1 MPPTPALSSTL
12 PLPPPTPTEPLA
24 GLSPAATRAGSERV
38 IALEADS
45 ALPFKEAKERLLD
58 EFEAAYFRR
67 LFAHSNGNVSA
78 IARAAGIDRK
88 HLYTLMKKHG
98 LESRDGARRS
108 PGEE

>member
-1 MPPTPALSSTL
+1 LSSTL
-12 PLPPPTPTEPLA
+12 PLPPPTPTAPLA
-24 GLSPAATRAGSERV
+24 GLSPAATPAGSERV

-45 ALPFKEAKERLLD
+45 ALPFKEAKEKLLD

-98 LESRDGARRS
+98 LESRDGVRRS